1 MESPLSAG
9 PSSIPSRLQTHLKR
23 LVNDLSTDTTLETH
37 PFFKV
42 WVTKNPQIPADKFVE
57 FCSTEKPLKVLAKVV
72 NVVKAWRDAGNVAN
86 PARSAEV
93 DRLVTHASLVA
104 VERWLS
110 DDAAVAGA
118 ATAGTIDIAM
128 VEAVW
133 SAIVAASWLNC
144 GLRVTLGSHAGP
156 KLKVLNLITDHAELQ
171 LGQKT
176 LEQVLDDEI
185 QAYVIRELIPPGET
199 SKGTP
204 DPDYLA
210 ALLDEHISDTGAG
223 TLFGL
228 SSPVARQGVD
238 SDLRDRLKSK
248 WGVDVYLFGPGGAAA
263 TEQTAARW
271 STIQKTISL
280 HFHGILGQA
289 SEQGTSPT
297 GGQQTMRTKVFISY
311 AHKDDKHRE
320 RVVEHLNVLE
330 AEGLIERWDDR
341 LIGAGEDWAEEI
353 DKALLTCKVAVLLI
367 SPAFLGSKFVK
378 NVEVPA
384 LVERHGQN
392 GMRIVPV
399 LIRDCPWEVVDWLKK
414 LQMRPKDAKPLASTG
429 AKRDSQLKEIA
440 LEIAKFC
447 KP

>member
-1 MESPLSAG
+1 MFAG
-9 PSSIPSRLQTHLKR
+9 PSSTPSRLQAQFKR
-23 LVNDLSTDTTLETH
+23 LVNAFSTGTPLETH
-37 PFFKV
+37 PFFKI
-42 WVTKNPQIPADKFVE
+42 WGTKNPEIPAGKFVE

-72 NVVKAWRDAGNVAN
+72 NVVKAWRDAGNAAN
-86 PARSAEV
+86 PARGLEV

-110 DDAAVAGA
+110 ADAVVADAATV
-118 ATAGTIDIAM
+118 GTIDIAM

-144 GLRVTLGSHAGP
+144 GLRITLGSHSGA

-171 LGQKT
+171 FSQKT
-176 LEQVLDDEI
+176 LDQVLDDEV

-199 SKGTP
+199 STGTP

-210 ALLDEHISDTGAG
+210 ALLDEHVSDTGAG
-223 TLFGL
+223 MMLGL

-238 SDLRDRLKSK
+238 SGLRDRLKNK
-248 WGVDVYLFGPGGAAA
+248 WGVDVYLYGPDGSAAS
-263 TEQTAARW
+263 ERTAERW

-289 SEQGTSPT
+289 SEQGTPPT
-297 GGQQTMRTKVFISY
+297 GGQQAMRTKVFISY

-341 LIGAGEDWAEEI
+341 LIEAGEEWAEKI
-353 DKALLTCKVAVLLI
+353 DNALMTCKVAVLLI

-384 LVERHGQN
+384 LVERHSQN

-414 LQMRPKDAKPLASTG
+414 LQMRPKDAKPLASSA
-429 AKRDSQLKEIA
+429 AKRDTQLKEIA

-447 KP
+447 KS